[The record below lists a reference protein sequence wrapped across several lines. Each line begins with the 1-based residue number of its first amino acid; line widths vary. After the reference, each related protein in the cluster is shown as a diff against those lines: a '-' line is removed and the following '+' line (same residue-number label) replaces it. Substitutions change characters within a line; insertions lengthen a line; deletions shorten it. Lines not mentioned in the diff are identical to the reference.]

1 MLKCS
6 FTKDSIPLWDVIITK
21 ESIQPNPT
29 KVGAIGGNITPLD
42 DIISIR
48 LYLLFPKENIC
59 LASIYKKTG
68 TV

>member
-21 ESIQPNPT
+21 ESIQPNPA

-42 DIISIR
+42 DIIPIR
-48 LYLLFPKENIC
+48 LYLLFPKGNIC